1 MNKPLRVAVE
11 VVARDLQAIYDYHRS
26 FSQEK
31 ADRIVEEYDRI
42 VALIELNPCSS
53 IPVLMTGGCILSI
66 PGPTSCITKSCRS
79 SGW

>member
-42 VALIELNPCSS
+42 VALIELNPLLFH
-53 IPVLMTGGCILSI
+53 PRTGDWRVY
-66 PGPTSCITKSCRS
+66 PFD
-79 SGW
+79 SGTYLL